1 MNNDI
6 SITKDGVA
14 VGGVR
19 EMLKVKAY
27 HFIKRVFDLL
37 CSTIGCIALI
47 FTSIIIKIM
56 YMCSGDFHTIFYTQ
70 DRIGKDGKLF
80 RLYKYRTMVP
90 NADVYL
96 TYLLENFED
105 MRIEYEENKKLANDP
120 RITKAGKLIRR
131 LSLDELPQMINVFLG
146 DMTIIGNRPYL
157 PKERKDMRGFYHEII
172 KTKPG
177 ITGYWQVNGRSDVS
191 FITRLKLEQYY
202 SNHAGLKMDIKIFF
216 KTFKVVLFG
225 KGAK

>member
-1 MNNDI
+1 MNNNISVIEDIDGTI
-6 SITKDGVA
+6 SIKEVIKTKS
-14 VGGVR
+14 
-19 EMLKVKAY
+19 Y

-47 FTSIIIKIM
+47 FISIIIKIV
-56 YMCSGDFHTIFYTQ
+56 YMINGDFHTIFYTQ

-96 TYLLENFED
+96 TYLLENNED
-105 MRIEYEENKKLANDP
+105 LRLEYEENKKLANDP

-131 LSLDELPQMINVFLG
+131 LSIDELPQMINVFLG

-157 PKERKDMRGFYHEII
+157 PKERKDMKGFYWDII

-177 ITGYWQVNGRSDVS
+177 ITGYWQVSGRSDTTFV
-191 FITRLKLEQYY
+191 TRLKLEQYY
-202 SNHAGLKMDIKIFF
+202 SKHYGLKMDIKIFF

>member
-1 MNNDI
+1 MNNGI
-6 SITKDGVA
+6 SITEVEDTFSFKD
-14 VGGVR
+14 
-19 EMLKVKAY
+19 MIKTKSY

-47 FTSIIIKIM
+47 FISIIIKIV
-56 YMCSGDFHTIFYTQ
+56 YMINGDFHTIFYTQ

-96 TYLLENFED
+96 TYLLENNED
-105 MRIEYEENKKLANDP
+105 LRLEYEENKKLANDP

-131 LSLDELPQMINVFLG
+131 LSIDELPQMINVFLG

-157 PKERKDMRGFYHEII
+157 PKERKDMRGFYWDII

-177 ITGYWQVNGRSDVS
+177 ITGYWQVSGRSDTT
-191 FITRLKLEQYY
+191 FLTRLKLEQYY
-202 SNHAGLKMDIKIFF
+202 SKHYGLKMDAKIFF
-216 KTFKVVLFG
+216 KTFRAVIGG